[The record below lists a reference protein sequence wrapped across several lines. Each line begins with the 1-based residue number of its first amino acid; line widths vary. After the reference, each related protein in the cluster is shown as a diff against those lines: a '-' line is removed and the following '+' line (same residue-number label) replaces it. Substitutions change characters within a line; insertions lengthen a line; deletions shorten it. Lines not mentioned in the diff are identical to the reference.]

1 MSKRRTERLLS
12 IVVLLLSAR
21 RYLTAEEIRASVIGY
36 PERDDAFKRTFER
49 DKEELRDLGIPLETG
64 LINPLD
70 DEIGYRI
77 SQQDYALP
85 EITLAPDEAAM
96 LGIAARVW
104 EGASLA
110 GAAAGALQK
119 LRAGGVDDSAVP
131 GFEPRLHTAEPSF
144 GPLWEAVRDR
154 RLVTFDYRALASAE
168 TLKRTLE
175 PWGLVN
181 RNGRW
186 YVAGHDRLRSGT
198 RVFRLSRIQG
208 PVKMA
213 GPAGGITVPEGVDV
227 QALVARWWTKPA
239 NEREDAVLR
248 IREGAGHTLR
258 LRDDARVVPDGPGWD
273 RVTVSYPLDEPWYV
287 DHLATYG
294 PDVIVLEPPSLRAAV
309 IAHLKGVLS

>member
-21 RYLTAEEIRASVIGY
+21 RYLTADEIRASVIGY
-36 PERDDAFKRTFER
+36 PEQDDAFKRMFER

-70 DEIGYRI
+70 DETGYRI

-85 EITLAPDEAAM
+85 EITLEADEAAM
-96 LGIAARVW
+96 LGIAAQAW
-104 EGASLA
+104 EGAFLA
-110 GAAAGALQK
+110 GAATGALQK
-119 LRAGGVDDSAVP
+119 LRAGGVDDSTVP
-131 GFEPRLHTAEPSF
+131 GFEPRLHTQEAAF

-154 RLVTFDYRALASAE
+154 RLVTFSYRALASTE

-181 RNGRW
+181 RDGRW
-186 YVAGHDRLRSGT
+186 YVAGHDRLRAGT
-198 RVFRLSRIQG
+198 RVFRLSRIAG

-213 GPAGGITVPEGVDV
+213 GRPGGITVPEGTDV
-227 QALVARWWTKPA
+227 RSLVARWWTKPD
-239 NEREDAVLR
+239 NERGTAVLR

-258 LRDDARVVPDGPGWD
+258 RREDARAEPDGPGWD
-273 RVTVSYPLDEPWYV
+273 RVSVSYPLGEPWYTE
-287 DHLATYG
+287 HLATFG
-294 PDVIVLEPPSLRAAV
+294 PDVIVLEPPPLRDAV
-309 IAHLKGVLS
+309 IEHLKGMLP